1 MWTCLKPM
9 IMGVGNFS
17 YRLWRVLVSKKKK
30 VCNLISECVETHWFS
45 IMMNEI
51 FKGIF
56 KSKRELWKSDPHS
69 LYQVI
74 LMEEVLSRLLNKSYE
89 EIIIGRFFHPRGS
102 PLISHILNANDL
114 LVFANDEK
122 VLVKASVSIE
132 DL

>member
-1 MWTCLKPM
+1 
-9 IMGVGNFS
+9 
-17 YRLWRVLVSKKKK
+17 
-30 VCNLISECVETHWFS
+30 
-45 IMMNEI
+45 MMNEI
-51 FKGIF
+51 FKGFF

-69 LYQVI
+69 LYLFI

-89 EIIIGRFFHPRGS
+89 EIIIGRFFHPSGS
-102 PLISHILNANDL
+102 YLISHILNADVL